1 MKSLKML
8 IIGLLGLF
16 ILDACSSGKRLNKRG
31 DYEGAVY
38 QAINRLRQTPN
49 NQKAGE
55 ALSSAYPRAVKVSL
69 DRIKIL
75 ESQNNPINL
84 GEIVRIYTN
93 LNKMAEELTRCPG
106 CMQVISRP
114 QFYTNEE
121 NRARQDAAEFHYVTG
136 ENLLKANG
144 RENAIL
150 AFRNFELVMGFVPGY
165 KNVATLL
172 EDARFAAT
180 LKVLINPVSINS
192 RTYEL
197 SNEFFESQVITYL
210 SNLYPNKLIRF
221 YQLEEYKRYNFTPD
235 QVVTLQFDDFVVGQ
249 TLLQERVEDFSK
261 DSVVMG
267 TTKIGDSTISVY
279 GTVKAK
285 LTTRS
290 KTLVSSGLLD
300 LRITD
305 GYSNRL
311 LMQDKL
317 SGTFTWACEWGF
329 FNGDERALT
338 KAQMAIT
345 KNSELMP
352 PAPQALFV
360 EFTKPIYQ
368 QLTQRVSNFYRN
380 YP

>member
-1 MKSLKML
+1 MKSLQIL
-8 IIGLLGLF
+8 IFGLIGLFMLE
-16 ILDACSSGKRLNKRG
+16 ACSSGKRLYRRG

-38 QAINRLRQTPN
+38 QAINRLRQAPN
-49 NQKAGE
+49 NEKARA
-55 ALSSAYPRAVKVSL
+55 ALSSAYPKAVRVSL
-69 DRIKIL
+69 DRVKIL
-75 ESQNNPINL
+75 ESQNNPVNY
-84 GEIVRIYTN
+84 GDIVRIYGN
-93 LNKMAEELTRCPG
+93 LNRMADELTRCPA
-106 CMQVISRP
+106 CTQVISRP
-114 QFYTNEE
+114 QYYTNEE
-121 NRARQDAAEFHYVTG
+121 NRARQEAAEFHYVTG
-136 ENLLKANG
+136 QGLMTATG

-150 AFRNFELVMGFVPGY
+150 AFRNFEKVMEFVPGY
-165 KNVATLL
+165 KNVANLI

-180 LKVLINPVSINS
+180 LKVLINPISINN

-249 TLLQERVEDFSK
+249 TLLKEKVEDFSK

-267 TTKIGDSTISVY
+267 TTKIGDSTINVY

-317 SGTFTWACEWGF
+317 AGTFTWACEWGF

-338 KAQMAIT
+338 RQQLAIT